1 MRSNFGEATMQP
13 TMASVGLTPRQRET
27 LAYLATGA
35 SEKQVAQAMGISVHT
50 VHIHAK
56 QIYRRLNVSSR
67 GELMAA
73 VFLEVHHQGGG
84 DGGSGKPMRGKRRKS
99 YAELVREAIE

>member
-1 MRSNFGEATMQP
+1 
-13 TMASVGLTPRQRET
+13 MASVELTPRQREALT
-27 LAYLATGA
+27 YLATGA
-35 SEKQVAQAMGISVHT
+35 SEKQVALAMGISVHT

-73 VFLEVHHQGGG
+73 VFLRVHHQGGG
-84 DGGSGKPMRGKRRKS
+84 ESGSGKPSRGTRRKT
-99 YAELVREAIE
+99 YADLVREAIV